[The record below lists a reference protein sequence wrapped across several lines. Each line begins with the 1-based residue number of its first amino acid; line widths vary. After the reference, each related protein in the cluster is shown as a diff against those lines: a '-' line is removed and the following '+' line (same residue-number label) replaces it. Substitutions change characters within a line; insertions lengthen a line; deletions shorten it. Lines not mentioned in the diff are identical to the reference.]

1 MKADEFTHNYMKV
14 ILFIKK
20 FILIIRKDQIFSH
33 KLMLNKF

>member
-14 ILFIKK
+14 ILFEK
-20 FILIIRKDQIFSH
+20 FLLNIRKDQIFFQ